1 MYKSLGGVRLKLI
14 QVLSCSR
21 TCLDHHTSFPQHSHN
36 IPRVLLSRHSNICPF
51 VKLSFSQ
58 IQWQLYLYFVII
70 KNNPV
75 GALLSA
81 CLHYVFFT
89 RALVMVL
96 LSCNLCLPIR
106 HFKAILI
113 KFFHL
118 CTGHTKE
125 GLGSKLVHCI
135 VNKMH
140 NIVNRSPFET

>member
-36 IPRVLLSRHSNICPF
+36 IPRVLLSRHSNVCPF
-51 VKLSFSQ
+51 VKLSFSR

-96 LSCNLCLPIR
+96 LSCNLCLPIC

-113 KFFHL
+113 KFFQL
-118 CTGHTKE
+118 CIGHSKE
-125 GLGSKLVHCI
+125 GLGSKLVHYI

-140 NIVNRSPFET
+140 NIVNRWPFET

>member
-21 TCLDHHTSFPQHSHN
+21 TCLDHPNRFHN
-36 IPRVLLSRHSNICPF
+36 IPRVLLSRHSNVCPF
-51 VKLSFSQ
+51 VKLSFSR

-96 LSCNLCLPIR
+96 LSCNLCLPIC